1 MCFLSYCQTGAE
13 DTKQR
18 PAPPKQAKQGNAKN
32 KAKAKRKKPEMIADS
47 EEIADP
53 DHPEP
58 PEGHEADDDQQRG
71 LMEELEEIPVAQA
84 SQHPHRQVEALI
96 KDDLP

>member
-1 MCFLSYCQTGAE
+1 
-13 DTKQR
+13 
-18 PAPPKQAKQGNAKN
+18 
-32 KAKAKRKKPEMIADS
+32 MIADG

-58 PEGHEADDDQQRG
+58 EGHETDDDQQPG
-71 LMEELEEIPVAQA
+71 LMEELEQIPVAQA

-96 KDDLP
+96 KDDLPWKSVNRKLLIYK